1 MTYMIAAELKMIER
15 NKIQVYIF
23 KVKAIIK
30 CTYKNLGIKSQKL
43 QHFPKNLLPM
53 KVCFMIIKSLDTKED
68 NSKLFKTKQP
78 IPLSPI

>member
-43 QHFPKNLLPM
+43 TSSAF
-53 KVCFMIIKSLDTKED
+53 
-68 NSKLFKTKQP
+68 SKKP
-78 IPLSPI
+78 IANEGMFHDH